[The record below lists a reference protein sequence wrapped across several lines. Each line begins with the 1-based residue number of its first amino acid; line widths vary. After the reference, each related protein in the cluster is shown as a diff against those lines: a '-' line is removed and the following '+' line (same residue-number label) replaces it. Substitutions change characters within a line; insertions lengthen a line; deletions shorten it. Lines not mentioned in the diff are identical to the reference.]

1 LRPDFRVIDAASLIR
16 QTALDGGIQ
25 FNEGDPAMVVDID
38 IRERLSRYCSVT
50 KLNQQSAA
58 NKALRLLLEQAE
70 QDQVLKAKMDRVAEI
85 KAEWA
90 SL

>member
-1 LRPDFRVIDAASLIR
+1 
-16 QTALDGGIQ
+16 
-25 FNEGDPAMVVDID
+25 MVVDID

-85 KAEWA
+85 KAELA